1 MTDQV
6 EETVENQ
13 AEAVQDQVAE
23 TVDAKEELGKLLHPE
38 VQEPIQESQEVIQ
51 EVKEEVQTKEVGI
64 IDDEMIQQFPTL
76 KMYRGKSLLDIPK
89 AYHNLTLAYA
99 EDHRRLKQI
108 EKEQAKKLPDISTI
122 PDPVEKPEEHRKW
135 LEDYT
140 EKVRKEALSEVPQP
154 QVNWVAKVQEVLP
167 KDADVQKVIDSW
179 DKYNAERLYDEMGNL
194 RPEIQSFYNSHPQ
207 ILINEI
213 RGHYAL
219 SSQAEKN
226 SMTIQQEA
234 NNKAYKTVTNSI
246 KKSNENRDELVK
258 ANFNQVNRTNVGT
271 PEEDLLALIY
281 KKAQGK

>member
-1 MTDQV
+1 MSDQV

-23 TVDAKEELGKLLHPE
+23 TVDAKEELGKLLHP
-38 VQEPIQESQEVIQ
+38 VQEQIEESQEVIQ
-51 EVKEEVQTKEVGI
+51 ETKEEVQTKEVGI

-140 EKVRKEALSEVPQP
+140 ERVRKEALESVPQP

-167 KDADVQKVIDSW
+167 KDVDVQKVIDSW
-179 DKYNAERLYDEMGNL
+179 DKFNAERLYDEMGNL
-194 RPEIQSFYNSHPQ
+194 RPEIQTFYNSHPQ

-234 NNKAYKTVTNSI
+234 NNKAYKTVTNSL
-246 KKSNENRDELVK
+246 KKANETKEDLVK
-258 ANFNQVNRTNVGT
+258 ANFNQVNRSNEGT